1 MLCIQKY
8 LKKSRAHFLHLNIS
22 MRRIESKIVWASQA
36 LYASH
41 VPQLLKGYFL
51 VESSKLCCFQG
62 QSWWYYFT
70 WSIIDCVDRRTLE
83 IQEQNFRMFYYS
95 LLQSDLYIT
104 DKIYAKNLFFEM
116 LRKVAAVVAFWGFS
130 HYFHEHSYNYL
141 KRITLE
147 NFSSCTYRVP
157 FRFLRRC

>member
-1 MLCIQKY
+1 
-8 LKKSRAHFLHLNIS
+8 
-22 MRRIESKIVWASQA
+22 
-36 LYASH
+36 
-41 VPQLLKGYFL
+41 
-51 VESSKLCCFQG
+51 
-62 QSWWYYFT
+62 
-70 WSIIDCVDRRTLE
+70 
-83 IQEQNFRMFYYS
+83 MFYYS

-157 FRFLRRC
+157 FRFLRRCQTITYSKTYCITYFKISNKATMLEVKFSCIRHQKKFKKEEKDHSLGIKSKTFYSEYVREHQQCRQYININKL